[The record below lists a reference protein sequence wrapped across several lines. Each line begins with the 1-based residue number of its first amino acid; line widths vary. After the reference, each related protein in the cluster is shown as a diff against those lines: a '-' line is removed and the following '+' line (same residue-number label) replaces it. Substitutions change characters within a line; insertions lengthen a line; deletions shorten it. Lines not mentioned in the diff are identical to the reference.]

1 MLPAFRQYYRSLTYT
16 LGELAPGDDID
27 QSINALILKL
37 GYAEIRKYSRIMRQA
52 VLGGGML
59 S

>member
-1 MLPAFRQYYRSLTYT
+1 MLAAFRQHHRSLAYA

-37 GYAEIRKYSRIMRQA
+37 GYAEIRKYSRVMRQA
-52 VLGGGML
+52 VLGGDMFN
-59 S
+59 